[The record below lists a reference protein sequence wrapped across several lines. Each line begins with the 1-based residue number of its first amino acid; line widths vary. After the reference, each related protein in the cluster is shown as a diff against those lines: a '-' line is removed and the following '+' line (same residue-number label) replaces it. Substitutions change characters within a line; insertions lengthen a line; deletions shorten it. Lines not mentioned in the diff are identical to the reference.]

1 MRICLVT
8 NEKLGESIRLEKM
21 ARTLLRSGH
30 ELALVCWLDKR
41 KLPIKFCETIPVYG
55 IFRPK
60 SRLINKLLTQV
71 YKLFYIDIWA
81 LPFILKAIDRFCP
94 HVVLVR
100 DFDLVGTMLVAKKL
114 RRFKVIYDVNDLVS
128 YRIVSSSK
136 VPQGDWVQFRNKLNA
151 PLVGVNRIRHLE
163 SRYFHAVD
171 RISIPNDHYKEKM
184 LAMGVPGEKLVVLPN
199 YEDLEW
205 HETKSRA
212 PAVLRKYKDQFI
224 ISYVGAFYPRRGV
237 DVLIRAMPMVLDTIP
252 EAKLVLVGPVRDIEA
267 NLKLSLE
274 NLAREMG
281 LSDYIEFTGTVPT
294 ELVLSYVDAT
304 DIGVIPFRDTIHTN
318 NAVGHKVFM
327 YMAAAKP
334 LIVTNLHGQAEVV
347 HKVGCGLLIPPDD
360 PQHLAE
366 AIVKLY
372 HDPQLRHML
381 GEKGKT
387 AVQQGYNWDVGSR
400 EFMRMVDKLAMEIR
414 NET

>member
-1 MRICLVT
+1 
-8 NEKLGESIRLEKM
+8 
-21 ARTLLRSGH
+21 LRNQ
-30 ELALVCWLDKR
+30 
-41 KLPIKFCETIPVYG
+41 I
-55 IFRPK
+55 
-60 SRLINKLLTQV
+60 
-71 YKLFYIDIWA
+71 YKLFFVDLSA
-81 LPFILKAIDRFCP
+81 LYPILG
-94 HVVLVR
+94 VVDNFKPEVLFVR
-100 DFDLVGTMLVAKKL
+100 DFPLVGTALIVRKI
-114 RRFKVIYDVNDLVS
+114 RQVKVIYDVNDLVS
-128 YRIVSSSK
+128 YRMMSDLR
-136 VPQGDWVQFRNKLNA
+136 VPQQGRLVQLRKKLNSPFA
-151 PLVGVNRIRHLE
+151 GIDRIRRLE
-163 SRYFHAVD
+163 SHYFRTVD
-171 RISIPNDHYKEKM
+171 RIIIPNDHYKEKM

-347 HKVGCGLLIPPDD
+347 HKVGCGLVVPTGD

-372 HDPQLRHML
+372 HDPQLRDIL

-387 AVQQGYNWDVGSR
+387 AVQQSYNWEVGSQQFVGMIKELAR
-400 EFMRMVDKLAMEIR
+400 EVEGTA
-414 NET
+414 